1 MEQHSAGESGFEVRA
16 TAVGAAALLICLAG
30 GPLALA
36 QEAPPPPPAPDAAV
50 LPEPD
55 PADPPL
61 DPEPA
66 ELPEPAAVAQPEP
79 EAVAEIAEEAETDA
93 PADPAA
99 PELSPEEQEA
109 LAAEERLAAER
120 GRVRLYAAREL
131 ERAEA
136 RVAQATAALDAAQQE
151 YDGAVALR
159 DALVEAKDSAISGEA
174 SARRELGNL
183 ARYAYTS
190 GPTEWTLIETI
201 LEADS
206 PADALQRAAM
216 TQRLAVAA
224 DGAWDRAVAAIAD
237 LQVQIRQAGAGVT
250 AARADLADAE
260 QELRIMQRQQEAIA
274 EVLQGDVFAEGDGVR
289 AIAEL
294 CGDSDAPLC
303 ERSGWAEGLLT
314 RDAVWVMRTVHQR
327 WPQIETA
334 GGYRAADL
342 YPDHPSGRAVDA
354 MVPDAGRSVEGAA
367 VGDEIAA
374 YFMERADQYGIMY
387 MIWQQRVW
395 VNGRDPVAPPQQWRM
410 MGDRGDWTSNHMDH
424 VHITV
429 STGVSGWDIYDIADA
444 PSQIR

>member
-1 MEQHSAGESGFEVRA
+1 MEWHTAGESGLEVRA
-16 TAVGAAALLICLAG
+16 TAVGAAALLLCLVG
-30 GPLALA
+30 GPLAHA
-36 QEAPPPPPAPDAAV
+36 QETPAPPAEPDAV
-50 LPEPD
+50 ELPHPG
-55 PADPPL
+55 PADLPGPEA
-61 DPEPA
+61 PEPA
-66 ELPEPAAVAQPEP
+66 ELPEP
-79 EAVAEIAEEAETDA
+79 EAVAGVAEADA

-99 PELSPEEQEA
+99 PELTPEEQEA
-109 LAAEERLAAER
+109 LAAEQRLAAER

-136 RVAQATAALDAAQQE
+136 RVAQARADLDAAQRE
-151 YDGAVALR
+151 YDAAAALR
-159 DALVEAKDSAISGEA
+159 AALLKANDDAVSGEQ

-190 GPTEWTLIETI
+190 GPTEWTLIESI

-206 PADALQRAAM
+206 PRDALERAAM
-216 TQRLAVAA
+216 TQRLATAA
-224 DGAWDRAVAAIAD
+224 DGAWDRAVAAVAD
-237 LQVQIRQAGAGVT
+237 LQQRIRQSGARVV

-260 QELRIMQRQQEAIA
+260 QELRALQRQQEAIA
-274 EVLQGDVFAEGDGVR
+274 GALQGDVFAEGDGVR
-289 AIAEL
+289 AIEEL
-294 CGDSDAPLC
+294 CGNSDDPLC

-314 RDAVWVMRTVHQR
+314 RDAVWLMRTVRQR
-327 WPQIETA
+327 WPEIETS
-334 GGYRAADL
+334 GGYRAADR
-342 YPDHPSGRAVDA
+342 YPDHPSGRAVDV

-395 VNGRDPVAPPQQWRM
+395 VNGRDPIAPPQQWRM

-429 STGVSGWDIYDIADA
+429 STGVSGWDIYDVVGSAGGT
-444 PSQIR
+444 P